1 MKIIRSSKCSL
12 KFATKS
18 KRDELQSILTEYGRV
33 CNIFIEHFWNST
45 VPSKSKLL
53 KDIVDLPKNTW
64 LSARL
69 RKVAAREAIDM
80 IKATKER
87 WKNKPDKMK
96 MPVHKGKR
104 MYVSCTIADL
114 IESKESI
121 EFDAWLHVAS
131 VGDKHILDLPIK
143 YHKHFNKFDALG
155 KRLNSYIITNKYV
168 QFSFEVETGHKKEGN
183 KILGIDSGINALASL
198 SNRQQIGLDIKDCI
212 ERIKRCVQGSNGS
225 KRARRAIKQRIDE
238 CVQEII
244 KLDPDL
250 IVVEKLKDLNK
261 NTKLKRRLSKNIR
274 RSIGIWN
281 WKYWLKRLEQ
291 ACQLNRVKFRTV
303 APFYT
308 STTCPECGYTDRM
321 NRFGEKFK
329 CLKCNHEDNADL
341 NAALN
346 ILKRFITGPYG
357 AGYKLDNLTFQNV
370 QV

>member
-18 KRDELQSILTEYGRV
+18 KIEELQTILSEYGRV
-33 CNIFIEHFWNST
+33 CNIFIEHFWNNGT
-45 VPSKSKLL
+45 PSKSKLL
-53 KDIVDLPKNTW
+53 KDIVDIPQDTW

-80 IKATKER
+80 IKATQER
-87 WKNKPDKMK
+87 WKNKPNKMK
-96 MPVHKGKR
+96 MPVHKAKR

-114 IESKESI
+114 IESKKSN
-121 EFDAWLHVAS
+121 EFDAWLHLAS
-131 VGDKHILDLPIK
+131 IGDRKILELPIK
-143 YHKHFNKFDALG
+143 YHKHFNKYKEIG
-155 KRLNSYIITNKYV
+155 KRLNSYIITENYV
-168 QFSFEVETGHKKEGN
+168 QFSFEIETGAKREGT
-183 KILGIDSGINALASL
+183 KAIGIDTGINALASL
-198 SNRQQIGLDIKDCI
+198 SNRSQIGTDIKFCI
-212 ERIKRCVQGSNGS
+212 ERIKRCKKGSVGS
-225 KRARRAIKQRIDE
+225 RRAIRALKQRIDE
-238 CVQEII
+238 SVQEII

-250 IVVEKLKDLNK
+250 IVVEKLKNLNK

-281 WKYWLKRLEQ
+281 WKYWLERLEQ

-308 STTCPECGYTDRM
+308 STTCPVCGATDRM
-321 NRFGEKFK
+321 NRVGERFK

-357 AGYKLDNLTFQNV
+357 AGYKLENLAFQNV